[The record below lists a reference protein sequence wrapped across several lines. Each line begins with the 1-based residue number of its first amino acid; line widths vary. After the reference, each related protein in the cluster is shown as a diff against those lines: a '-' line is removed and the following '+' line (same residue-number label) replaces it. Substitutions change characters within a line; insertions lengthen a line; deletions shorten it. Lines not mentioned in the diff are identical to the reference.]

1 MIGLLLMV
9 NFLKIKSIELA
20 LAMDVGLI
28 KLLLK
33 NNSIKKHFFTE
44 VAGVYSVL
52 VFDKIKF
59 QKFVSNKEFLPDSY
73 TSFKNKIGLVNDR
86 GEYLDDGREVVLV
99 WPYKDCVLEGG
110 QTKED
115 QKRDEI
121 FWNETLAPDEI
132 DRLLAPKVLTGWKR
146 YDSKGAHELT
156 GKDKID
162 FKNENL
168 IIRGNNLLALHS
180 IYKKY
185 AGKVK
190 LIYIDPPYNTGSDDF
205 NYNDSFNH
213 STWLTFMKNRLNIAR
228 DLLRDDGCIF
238 IQIDF
243 NEQAYLKVLC
253 DSVFGHDNFVN
264 QIVWKRR
271 GGKTSPDTNRLENVY
286 DFILMYS
293 KTQNYEIKFLY
304 TKEDSEDYIEEQFK
318 YYDENKRRYR
328 LSPLNAPQ
336 YRPTLVYDFMGYKP
350 HPNGWSVKKERLQK
364 MYEEGRLVFPK
375 GKNGRVNRKQY
386 LDEWEGYAINAL
398 WTDIKS
404 ISGSS
409 KERTELMR
417 GQKPET
423 LIQRFIELSTKPNE
437 IVLDFFLGSGTT
449 CAVAHKMERQY
460 IGIEQLDYG
469 KKDFISRLKDVI
481 KGNATGISKAVKW
494 QGGGS
499 FIYCELSEWNEA
511 YVSKIQK
518 TKTTKELLTLWAEI
532 QGKAFISYKVDPKS
546 INSNISE
553 FKELSLEDQK
563 RFLIEILDKNQLYV
577 NYSEI
582 DDKDYQVS
590 ETDKK
595 INRMFYGEV

>member
-1 MIGLLLMV
+1 MQNLLNDLTALLSKDDRLTADGKL
-9 NFLKIKSIELA
+9 LKNKIIELA

-33 NNSIKKHFFTE
+33 NNGIKKHFFTE
-44 VAGVYSVL
+44 VAGVL

-271 GGKTSPDTNRLENVY
+271 GGKTSPDTNRLENVC

-494 QGGGS
+494 QGGGG
-499 FIYCELSEWNEA
+499 LHPL
-511 YVSKIQK
+511 V
-518 TKTTKELLTLWAEI
+518 
-532 QGKAFISYKVDPKS
+532 
-546 INSNISE
+546 
-553 FKELSLEDQK
+553 
-563 RFLIEILDKNQLYV
+563 LDR
-577 NYSEI
+577 S
-582 DDKDYQVS
+582 
-590 ETDKK
+590 
-595 INRMFYGEV
+595 G